1 MKKQTAQSNEVNV
14 PCQIGKSPLQVTDQE
29 AVDTHEVRVRRVL
42 DYQANSLG
50 KEDALEA
57 NLGSI
62 NSGLMRVALWLD
74 ETIEQAI
81 ESGPRTVE
89 RLQGLLPAIDT
100 HLRVTRQIDRF
111 AQTELRAAE
120 SRRPRGNDAA
130 NVTHRIEYHPEEGI
144 NQSEDSEV

>member
-1 MKKQTAQSNEVNV
+1 
-14 PCQIGKSPLQVTDQE
+14 
-29 AVDTHEVRVRRVL
+29 
-42 DYQANSLG
+42 
-50 KEDALEA
+50 
-57 NLGSI
+57 
-62 NSGLMRVALWLD
+62 MRVALWLD

-120 SRRPRGNDAA
+120 SRKTRANDDT
-130 NVTHRIEYHPEEGI
+130 NVTPRLDASPT
-144 NQSEDSEV
+144 

>member
-74 ETIEQAI
+74 ETIEQAM

-100 HLRVTRQIDRF
+100 HLRVTRQVDRF
-111 AQTELRAAE
+111 AQTELRVAE
-120 SRRPRGNDAA
+120 SRKTRANDDT
-130 NVTHRIEYHPEEGI
+130 NVTPRLDASPT
-144 NQSEDSEV
+144 